1 MKKQKKPWPL
11 GRVIEVF
18 LLVFGAL
25 TVAVPMFTI
34 MPSMG
39 IAMGAKETAAFSS
52 GQIQGFLISG
62 FGLMEAGSVMAVVR
76 RKKTGKDISF
86 AIGACI
92 AILIVGILQVA
103 L

>member
-1 MKKQKKPWPL
+1 MKKQKKSWPL

-25 TVAVPMFTI
+25 TVAVP
-34 MPSMG
+34 MG

>member
-1 MKKQKKPWPL
+1 MKKQKKSWPL

-25 TVAVPMFTI
+25 TVAVPM
-34 MPSMG
+34 G

-52 GQIQGFLISG
+52 GQIQGFLIAG
-62 FGLMEAGSVMAVVR
+62 FGLMEVGSVMAVVR

>member
-1 MKKQKKPWPL
+1 MKKQKKSWPL

-25 TVAVPMFTI
+25 TVAVP
-34 MPSMG
+34 MG

-62 FGLMEAGSVMAVVR
+62 FGLMEAGSVMAVAR

>member
-1 MKKQKKPWPL
+1 MKKQKKSWSL
-11 GRVIEVF
+11 SRVIEIF

-25 TVAVPMFTI
+25 TVAVP
-34 MPSMG
+34 MG

-62 FGLMEAGSVMAVVR
+62 FGLMEAGAVMAVVR
-76 RKKTGKDISF
+76 RKKAGKDISF

-92 AILIVGILQVA
+92 AILIVGILQII

>member
-1 MKKQKKPWPL
+1 MKKQKKSWPL

-25 TVAVPMFTI
+25 TVAVP
-34 MPSMG
+34 MG

-76 RKKTGKDISF
+76 RKRPERIFPLPS
-86 AIGACI
+86 AP
-92 AILIVGILQVA
+92 A
-103 L
+103 LPF